1 MESAL
6 TTYIIPVAAI
16 FIASIAFTIFYNVKR
31 SSILLCAIGGA
42 LGIAIYLVIFTNLDH
57 KFVAFF
63 AAAASVTLYAEIVG
77 RIKNVPVTIFLT
89 ISLIPLVPGKAIF
102 NTIQSLLNIDKQ
114 GFADWGL
121 ETFLT
126 VLAIALGV
134 IFISSFIRLFIKI
147 REKNIK
153 KRHFKILQ
161 NLSKK

>member
-1 MESAL
+1 MESVI
-6 TTYIIPVAAI
+6 TTYIIPITAI

-42 LGIAIYLVIFTNLDH
+42 LGIAIYLLIFTNLDH

-63 AAAASVTLYAEIVG
+63 VAAASVTLFSEIVG

-114 GFADWGL
+114 GFAD
-121 ETFLT
+121 
-126 VLAIALGV
+126 
-134 IFISSFIRLFIKI
+134 
-147 REKNIK
+147 
-153 KRHFKILQ
+153 
-161 NLSKK
+161 